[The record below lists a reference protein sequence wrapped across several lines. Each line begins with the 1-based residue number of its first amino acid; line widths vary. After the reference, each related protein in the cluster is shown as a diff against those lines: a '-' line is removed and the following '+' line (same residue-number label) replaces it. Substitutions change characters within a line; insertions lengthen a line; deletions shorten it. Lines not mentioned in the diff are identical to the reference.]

1 MYGNPGFRATLTSL
15 ALYAGFLPRHGVQT
29 PLKFL
34 GSAAGSSG
42 RFLGFTIVCL
52 YFSSQFNMVPTT
64 SGFFEARLTYS
75 QGSSSRLNKQGPASW
90 VHWQG
95 TLGGL
100 PHVTTAFLRV
110 WGRGAFCRSS
120 TPGGA
125 YQPLHP
131 LPVVTRYHQRLDND
145 NDENNVTD
153 SINDNDAKD
162 NDNEKNDSQND
173 DDVMMMILMLTI
185 IIKVMLTTM
194 MLTMMIMMMK
204 KTMIMTMIM
213 IMTTMMSMA

>member
-1 MYGNPGFRATLTSL
+1 
-15 ALYAGFLPRHGVQT
+15 
-29 PLKFL
+29 
-34 GSAAGSSG
+34 
-42 RFLGFTIVCL
+42 
-52 YFSSQFNMVPTT
+52 MVPTT

-153 SINDNDAKD
+153 SINDNDAND

-173 DDVMMMILMLTI
+173 DDDDTNVNNNYKGNVNDNDVNDDDNDNDEKGNDNEDDNDNDNDDVNGIMI
-185 IIKVMLTTM
+185 IINDKND
-194 MLTMMIMMMK
+194 
-204 KTMIMTMIM
+204 
-213 IMTTMMSMA
+213 SE